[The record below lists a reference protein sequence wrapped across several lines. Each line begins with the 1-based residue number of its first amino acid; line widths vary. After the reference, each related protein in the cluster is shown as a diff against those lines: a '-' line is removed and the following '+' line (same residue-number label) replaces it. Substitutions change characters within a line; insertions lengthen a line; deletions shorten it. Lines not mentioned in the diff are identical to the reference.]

1 MVISS
6 DISDIFGVISISYF
20 KLIKYKLN
28 NIVNIINDLFLPL
41 EWILK
46 ILLFQSRGKN
56 KSLIILTILLS
67 LYFINLNYE
76 IDITPKISEI
86 SDEIIINT
94 FHIKYSKSLH

>member
-20 KLIKYKLN
+20 KFIKYKLN

-46 ILLFQSRGKN
+46 ILLLPSNFNSP
-56 KSLIILTILLS
+56 
-67 LYFINLNYE
+67 E
-76 IDITPKISEI
+76 
-86 SDEIIINT
+86 
-94 FHIKYSKSLH
+94 